1 MQGVRV
7 RRPYSHENL
16 PPIISGP
23 VVAIGFI
30 LVILAVLGI
39 VAVGLTF
46 FTMAMRVAP
55 LFHVFTGVFSS
66 ALGLVSIT
74 CGLLGWLL
82 VRKKHV
88 LQCSAC
94 DSIVRLP

>member
-16 PPIISGP
+16 LPKRSGRRDRLYL
-23 VVAIGFI
+23 GDSC
-30 LVILAVLGI
+30 VLGI

-55 LFHVFTGVFSS
+55 LFHVFTGAFAS

-88 LQCSAC
+88 LQCSVC
-94 DSIVRLP
+94 GSIVRLP